1 MVGVGRDLCGSSSPT
16 PLSKEGHLQRAAQ
29 DLVQAGLEYLQRRR
43 LHDLPGQ
50 PVPVLHHPQ
59 TEEVLPRV
67 QMELGPVC
75 SSFSSH
81 KERFCSIPLCN
92 ELACPFD
99 YKKTFGKAGRGLS
112 APMWL
117 SRQHHCT
124 AVNHQPKEKQLLTS
138 RLYIHLWYLV
148 KTSHGWVNGRVGASA
163 EEAKRPS
170 CARGRRVDS
179 KCFALTYPS
188 LSWPWLLPRK
198 ELLICCSFQQWR

>member
-1 MVGVGRDLCGSSSPT
+1 VPGLDQCQWDHFHISLTVPSPRRQFLVALHRITQNHRMVGVGRDLCGSSSPT

-112 APMWL
+112 APM
-117 SRQHHCT
+117 
-124 AVNHQPKEKQLLTS
+124 
-138 RLYIHLWYLV
+138 
-148 KTSHGWVNGRVGASA
+148 
-163 EEAKRPS
+163 
-170 CARGRRVDS
+170 
-179 KCFALTYPS
+179 
-188 LSWPWLLPRK
+188 
-198 ELLICCSFQQWR
+198 